1 MKPVFYILQF
11 NKKKKASEVNISTAT
26 IEALWT
32 EELTDTAALGE
43 LTDDDVP
50 PQRL

>member
-1 MKPVFYILQF
+1 MEPVFYILQF
-11 NKKKKASEVNISTAT
+11 NKKASEVNISTAT